1 MSIGEHVLE
10 LKPVRESSIL
20 VCGTAR
26 NVSRKLVDF
35 LLTTDKCFAG
45 FKETQY
51 LICESFSVDSTWEKL
66 MSLKAQR
73 EDFHCIQDDQ
83 IDQTEIRRTVRIASA
98 RNQLKNN
105 IGKNFD
111 NFDYVVMMDL
121 DGVNRNLT
129 RASVESCWTHG
140 GWAGVTANQPLRY
153 YDIWALRAIGWC
165 ENDCW
170 KEYANLRK
178 DMKHKQALKIAVTS
192 KMKSI
197 RRSGLPIEV
206 QSAFGGLAIY
216 KMEAFLSS
224 EYIGEDEQEMEICE
238 HVPFHKGLTDKGFKI
253 FIMPSLVN
261 LNPMTQ
267 VGNMLKGLALRL
279 IETCKKISSQASA
292 PH

>member
-1 MSIGEHVLE
+1 
-10 LKPVRESSIL
+10 
-20 VCGTAR
+20 
-26 NVSRKLVDF
+26 
-35 LLTTDKCFAG
+35 
-45 FKETQY
+45 
-51 LICESFSVDSTWEKL
+51 

-83 IDQTEIRRTVRIASA
+83 IDQTEMRRTVRIASA